1 MERHFHCRLRSG
13 PEKRF
18 MPHRPFFLCKTLP
31 LAIASAFAASFGV
44 SFSTAGHAQTQA
56 SGTVDVDFANSAQAL
71 ARVNAGYAYVRNI
84 TGAGVTIGVLDAGI
98 SPGHREFSSPGK
110 VLPGFNAI
118 DGSSN
123 VTDRVGHGTHV
134 AGLIA
139 ADRDGKGT
147 MGIAYG
153 ASLLPIKVLG
163 DDGRGSTQLLDRG
176 LRHAI
181 GKASIV
187 NISIGSDGN
196 FNPAVMKEAVRAG
209 MLVVAAAG
217 NLQAANPGWPARFAR
232 EAWANNQIIAVGAV
246 DASNRIA
253 AFSNRAGDTAGWY
266 LVAPG
271 VNVLSAY
278 LNGQYA
284 TMSGTSMAAPLV
296 SGAAALL
303 KQQWPSLTAD
313 QIANILF
320 VTATDLGAPGID
332 PVYGRGLLNVEK
344 ALRPIG
350 ALTTTTL
357 NGKTINVL
365 SGSTQVSS
373 ATTRLWSMAASGQL
387 HVVGL
392 DGYQRDYQVDL
403 GNTVTRPAGLSLDQ
417 VFGSID
423 RRVDV
428 VERVLPDGSQLSV
441 AYSRM
446 PGRTG
451 VLLGHDEGRDTLAA
465 MSFVSRGKTQE
476 FGLGTGST
484 AARFFG
490 AGQFFRDQD
499 AQGLSLG
506 SVAALD
512 NPYFSLVPGASH
524 AGVAGHAG
532 DYTLK
537 LGVLSSSL
545 GLGLDKAIGP
555 PDVWMPGTS
564 GKSPRARSSLFELS
578 RDFGE
583 AAMSL
588 SVGRTDEASGYLGSY
603 STGPLMLGADTS
615 TRALQL
621 AGAVRIGYG
630 LALAAQAAYAVT
642 PGNFNYANLITEVGA
657 TRTNAFSLALV
668 AADKLL
674 PNDRLTVSLSQPMR
688 TYAGMMAMDV
698 YTGLDEEGRP
708 TREKVRFSMVPFGRE
723 LRGELNYST
732 PLSELSSVGMTL
744 MLRSQP
750 NHQVDMTAEKLVA
763 LRYRGLF

>member
-1 MERHFHCRLRSG
+1 MPRL
-13 PEKRF
+13 
-18 MPHRPFFLCKTLP
+18 PFFPCKTVP
-31 LAIASAFAASFGV
+31 LAIATAFAV
-44 SFSTAGHAQTQA
+44 SFAIPFSTPGHAQTQA
-56 SGTVDVDFANSAQAL
+56 NGTVDVDFSNSAPAL
-71 ARVNAGYAYVRNI
+71 ARVNAGYAYVRNL
-84 TGAGVTIGVLDAGI
+84 TGAGITIGVLDAGI
-98 SPGHREFSSPGK
+98 SPGHREFSSAGK
-110 VLPGFNAI
+110 LLPGLNTI

-123 VTDRVGHGTHV
+123 VTDRIGHGTHV

-153 ASLLPIKVLG
+153 ANLLPIKVLG

-196 FNPAVMKEAVRAG
+196 FNPAVLKEAVRAG
-209 MLVVAAAG
+209 MLIVAAAG
-217 NLQAANPGWPARFAR
+217 NMQAANPGWPARFAR
-232 EAWANNQIIAVGAV
+232 ESWANNQIIAVGAV

-271 VNVLSAY
+271 VNVLSTY

-303 KQQWPSLTAD
+303 KQQWPSLSAD

-332 PVYGRGLLNVEK
+332 PVYGRGLLNIDK
-344 ALRPIG
+344 AMRPIG

-365 SGSTQVSS
+365 SGSTQVSA

-387 HVVGL
+387 HVIGL

-403 GNTVTRPAGLSLDQ
+403 GTTVTRPTGLSLDQ
-417 VFGSID
+417 VFGSMD

-428 VERVLPDGSQLSV
+428 AERVLPDGSRLSV
-441 AYSRM
+441 AYERAPARM
-446 PGRTG
+446 GFLFG
-451 VLLGHDEGRDTLAA
+451 QEEGRHKIAA
-465 MSFVSRGKTQE
+465 MSFVSGGKTQK
-476 FGLGTGST
+476 FSFGTGDT
-484 AARFFG
+484 AAQFFG
-490 AGQFFRDQD
+490 MGQLFHGQD
-499 AQGLSLG
+499 AQELSLG

-512 NPYFSLVPGASH
+512 NPYFSLVPAASH
-524 AGVAGHAG
+524 AGVARHAG
-532 DYTLK
+532 QYTLK
-537 LGVLSSSL
+537 LGMLSS
-545 GLGLDKAIGP
+545 GLGPDKTIGP
-555 PDVWMPGTS
+555 PDVWMPGS
-564 GKSPRARSSLFELS
+564 VGKSPRAKSSLFELS

-588 SVGRTDEASGYLGSY
+588 SVGRIDEATGYLGSY

-621 AGAVRIGYG
+621 AGAVRIASG

-642 PGNFNYANLITEVGA
+642 PGNLNYANLITEVGA

-674 PNDRLTVSLSQPMR
+674 PRDRLTVSLSQPMR

-708 TREKVRFSMVPFGRE
+708 TREKIRFSMVPFGRE

-732 PLSELSSVGMTL
+732 PLSEVSSIGLTL
-744 MLRSQP
+744 MLRRQP
-750 NHQVDMTAEKLVA
+750 NHQTDMAAEKLAAV
-763 LRYRGLF
+763 RYRGLF

>member
-1 MERHFHCRLRSG
+1 MPRH
-13 PEKRF
+13 
-18 MPHRPFFLCKTLP
+18 PFFSCKTLP
-31 LAIASAFAASFGV
+31 LAIATAFAASFGV
-44 SFSTAGHAQTQA
+44 SFSTSGHAQTQA
-56 SGTVDVDFANSAQAL
+56 SGTVDVDFANSAPAL

-98 SPGHREFSSPGK
+98 SSGHREFSSAGK
-110 VLPGFNAI
+110 VLPGFNTI

-123 VTDRVGHGTHV
+123 VTDRIGHGTHV

-153 ASLLPIKVLG
+153 ASLLPVKVLG

-176 LRHAI
+176 LRYAI

-196 FNPAVMKEAVRAG
+196 FNPAVLKEAVRAG
-209 MLVVAAAG
+209 MLIVAAAG

-232 EAWANNQIIAVGAV
+232 ESWANNQIIAVGAV

-271 VNVLSAY
+271 VNVLSTY

-284 TMSGTSMAAPLV
+284 PMSGTSMAAPLV

-332 PVYGRGLLNVEK
+332 PVYGRGLLNIEK
-344 ALRPIG
+344 AMRPIG

-357 NGKTINVL
+357 NGKAINVL

-387 HVVGL
+387 HVIGL

-403 GNTVTRPAGLSLDQ
+403 GTTVTRPAGLSLDQ
-417 VFGSID
+417 VFGSMD

-428 VERVLPDGSQLSV
+428 VERVLPDGSMLSV
-441 AYSRM
+441 AY
-446 PGRTG
+446 GRTPARMG
-451 VLLGHDEGRDTLAA
+451 ILFGHDEGQDTIAA
-465 MSFVSRGKTQE
+465 MSFVSRGKAQE
-476 FGLGTGST
+476 FAFGTGNT
-484 AARFFG
+484 AAHFFG
-490 AGQFFRDQD
+490 IGQLFHDQD
-499 AQGLSLG
+499 AQALSLG

-512 NPYFSLVPGASH
+512 NPYFSLVPAAAH

-532 DYTLK
+532 HYTLK
-537 LGVLSSSL
+537 LGMLSS

-555 PDVWMPGTS
+555 PDVWMPGTA

-588 SVGRTDEASGYLGSY
+588 SVGRIDEANGYLGSY

-621 AGAVRIGYG
+621 AGAVRIASG

-642 PGNFNYANLITEVGA
+642 PGNLNYANLITEVGA

-674 PNDRLTVSLSQPMR
+674 PHDRLTVSLSQPMR

-708 TREKVRFSMVPFGRE
+708 TREKIRFSMVPFGRE
-723 LRGELNYST
+723 LRGELNYAT
-732 PLSELSSVGMTL
+732 PLSDLSSIGMTL
-744 MLRSQP
+744 MLRRQP
-750 NHQVDMTAEKLVA
+750 NHQTDLAAEKLVA
-763 LRYRGLF
+763 VRYRGLF